1 MDAKTIKRILY
12 GVVAGVLFL
21 LAGRE
26 VRAAGLTPEAGLAGG
41 AGLIL
46 LFSAATGKG

>member
-1 MDAKTIKRILY
+1 MDAKTAKRILFTL
-12 GVVAGVLFL
+12 VAAGLFL